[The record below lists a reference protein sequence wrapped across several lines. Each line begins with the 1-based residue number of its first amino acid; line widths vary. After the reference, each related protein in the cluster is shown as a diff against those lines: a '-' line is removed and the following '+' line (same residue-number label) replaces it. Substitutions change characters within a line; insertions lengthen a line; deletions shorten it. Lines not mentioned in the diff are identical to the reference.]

1 MLTAKSLKRLGLG
14 LLWTFLFYLCRN
26 FFFQFNDVAVVLV
39 SFALGLLVHK
49 LPRPSWRLMVFISL
63 TFPSVN
69 FFFILVDSSLPFILG
84 YYTLL
89 KRDSWRF
96 YFLYLL
102 MPLGLVADWIYSSED
117 HSYTIKENQ
126 CSLLDL
132 VPLQKPDAEAYSLSA
147 DSVYFLSYWHLGCR
161 SCLLQDHALKVLEYR
176 NKGRPIKVLSV
187 FLGDSTDRRF
197 KPTVAL
203 FHEHF
208 SNYLDRSEF
217 VQNQF
222 QQNMGPALL
231 LYKGG
236 RPRKLWHGFTRDT
249 WEARFMPY
257 YWQWYAD
264 NR

>member
-1 MLTAKSLKRLGLG
+1 MFSSKNFKSLSLGLV
-14 LLWTFLFYLCRN
+14 WTFIFYLCRN

-49 LPRPSWRLMVFISL
+49 LPRRSWHWMVFISL

-84 YYTLL
+84 YYTWL
-89 KRDSWRF
+89 KSDSWRF
-96 YFLYLL
+96 YLLYLL

-117 HSYTIKENQ
+117 HSYRIKMGEIDT
-126 CSLLDL
+126 LDL
-132 VPLQKPDAEAYSLSA
+132 VPLQDPDNERYQLSA
-147 DSVYFLSYWHLGCR
+147 DSIYFISYWHLGCR
-161 SCLLQDHALKVLEYR
+161 SCLIQDRALKVFEYR
-176 NKGRPIKVLSV
+176 NQGKPIKILSV
-187 FLGDSTDRRF
+187 FLGDSTDHRF

-203 FHEHF
+203 FHQHF
-208 SNYLDRSEF
+208 SNYFDRSEF

-231 LYKGG
+231 LYKDGS
-236 RPRKLWHGFTRDT
+236 PQKLWHGFTRDT

-264 NR
+264 N